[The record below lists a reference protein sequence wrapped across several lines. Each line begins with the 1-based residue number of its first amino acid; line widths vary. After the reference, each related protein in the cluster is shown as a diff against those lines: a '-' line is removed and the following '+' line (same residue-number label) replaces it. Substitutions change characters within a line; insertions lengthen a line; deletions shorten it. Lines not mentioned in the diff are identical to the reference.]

1 MKKIIN
7 KIMCFLAIFI
17 LCVPLLCF
25 CVFAENIKIDL
36 AYYGIDTFNYNTD
49 GLKFNSDDINSSG
62 GLLFSAKNFIATK
75 ISKDDLRIKYQNY
88 VNGRYYNIPPYDY
101 IEYSDG
107 TYSIQAVGDKYIQF
121 LNGLD
126 YLHSSTSLNNS
137 VINYNSEQNYY
148 YFVFY
153 YSYSTPDN
161 YYDSN
166 GSSSRF
172 EEVTHIDTS
181 RCVTYIS
188 TTPFSFKSSPNGYY
202 LDGSQ
207 KYVAITGNSVSS
219 GLYNGDP
226 FTTCHSFNNY
236 SSEESILFDK
246 NMIYQ
251 FNNDSVVNYNFLGAY
266 TNSDIDVSMFDNTD
280 NLHKGITDLKP
291 KTFSEKV
298 SVKLTPKFGFDM
310 DRIYDKN
317 TGQKD
322 YFKFEITNKSN
333 TNIQWCAYIVDSSY
347 EDDLT
352 GLGDTDTRYLVPS
365 YEYCKWLYIK
375 DEVYYSSSVKKE
387 EKYLGLKT
395 ETTLSANKKTGAFYF
410 HLLKP
415 GETFS
420 DYIYWENVN
429 IQPLKSYDIRFNALP
444 IDDLIYPS
452 DMFNS
457 RYFFD
462 TLGSILGSDFEK
474 EEHFDDYVI
483 NDELYSEVYRCS
495 FSTLEMPEF
504 TLNVKGGGSVAN
516 AGFEDAQTLK
526 NNFETSTDL
535 SDGRIHTNSNYI
547 ENPLLLNGA
556 DVNVNLDNVT
566 IDNVKSY
573 ISQCSD
579 FFSILKSVL
588 ISFPSWIWV
597 LICFGLTALIVIG
610 ILRYIRG

>member
-1 MKKIIN
+1 
-7 KIMCFLAIFI
+7 MCFLAIFI

-75 ISKDDLRIKYQNY
+75 ISKDDLRIKYQND

-107 TYSIQAVGDKYIQF
+107 TYSIRAVGDKYIQF

-126 YLHSSTSLNNS
+126 YLHSSTSLNNF

-266 TNSDIDVSMFDNTD
+266 TNCDIDVSMFDNTD

-298 SVKLTPKFGFDM
+298 SVKLTPQFNYDM
-310 DRIYDKN
+310 DRFDSSTN
-317 TGQKD
+317 QNE
-322 YFKFEITNKSN
+322 YFKFEITNNSTKS
-333 TNIQWCAYIVDSSY
+333 IQWLACIYDQTLLTSDTMYLDGLSNWTYLCKESY
-347 EDDLT
+347 YT
-352 GLGDTDTRYLVPS
+352 
-365 YEYCKWLYIK
+365 
-375 DEVYYSSSVKKE
+375 SSVKE
-387 EKYLGLKT
+387 EKGVFR
-395 ETTLSANKKTGAFYF
+395 TTWTYDGALTTGSYYY
-410 HLLKP
+410 HVLLP
-415 GETFS
+415 GQTYS
-420 DYIYWENVN
+420 DIIYWENVKILPNKIYTFNVNAFPTDLNNPTEN
-429 IQPLKSYDIRFNALP
+429 INPVVTGESSDIHSITKCKEDYFKTILKYD
-444 IDDLIYPS
+444 
-452 DMFNS
+452 
-457 RYFFD
+457 
-462 TLGSILGSDFEK
+462 G
-474 EEHFDDYVI
+474 
-483 NDELYSEVYRCS
+483 
-495 FSTLEMPEF
+495 
-504 TLNVKGGGSVAN
+504 
-516 AGFEDAQTLK
+516 
-526 NNFETSTDL
+526 STDGYRTIESCVYSKEFSVL
-535 SDGRIHTNSNYI
+535 TIPAFTTTVRNGNSVPNGGATDSYRQRQNYETQSDINGMDTKINKNYVDPTILANS
-547 ENPLLLNGA
+547 LN
-556 DVNVNLDNVT
+556 DVDINLDNIGV
-566 IDNVKSY
+566 DDVKGY
-573 ISQCSD
+573 ISYSQN
-579 FFSILKSVL
+579 FFKL
-588 ISFPSWIWV
+588 IKMSFQTFPAIWTLV
-597 LICFGLTALIVIG
+597 VFGLTAIIVIA